1 MYSRHNESMS
11 IVAESF
17 VNTIKAIIYK
27 KSTAN
32 NSKSYLAYLG
42 KLVDQC
48 KNTYHHSIN
57 KKPINTDYFALTE
70 KIETNLK
77 APRFKVSVRVRVT
90 KYKNIFSKGYT
101 ENWSR
106 GIFILDSLLKTNSW
120 TYKIKGLN
128 GEKVIGSFY
137 QKELLLSEL

>member
-17 VNTIKAIIYK
+17 INTLTAIIYK

-48 KNTYHHSIN
+48 KNTYYHSIN
-57 KKPINTDYFALTE
+57 NKPINTDYFVW
-70 KIETNLK
+70 LK
-77 APRFKVSVRVRVT
+77 RLRQ
-90 KYKNIFSKGYT
+90 I
-101 ENWSR
+101 
-106 GIFILDSLLKTNSW
+106 
-120 TYKIKGLN
+120 
-128 GEKVIGSFY
+128 
-137 QKELLLSEL
+137 